1 MNKKAI
7 YLLLFVV
14 ALVLIYGYIDIK
26 NRFATIENEKYTIVA
41 NSLQERVQ
49 NLITDKQSSTLAI
62 ALALSQN
69 NDIVTTIKN
78 QVFDTIPLGKISADL
93 KTLTDYKNV
102 WIQLIDVHGTSLY
115 RSWTPNTG
123 DNLYDIRS
131 DLREVIRTKQLNST
145 ISVGIFSMT
154 FKSMVPIF
162 DNEELV
168 GVIEIITHFNSIA
181 KKLEEDNIKSV
192 VLVDK
197 QFKKQLTRPIT
208 KQFIN
213 DYYVATFENDPNYI
227 SLLGIHGV
235 ENIIKVEDY
244 IIIDDNLITSRE
256 IKSIDDE
263 VIGYYIIFK
272 KMSDIEHTDLNTFK
286 LLLIM
291 FLVVLVLSVLTFLFL
306 IRNHEKSLLIA
317 SNLEIQSDLNEQLQK
332 QLVII
337 DNERKE
343 NIKIAKEL
351 NDAFAK
357 LQFEIEENKKK
368 DLLLQQQA
376 RLAALGEM
384 IGNIA
389 HQWRQPLS
397 AITSS
402 ISGLRLKQEFGL
414 LEDKDI
420 SQTSEDIIKSANFLS
435 KTIDDFRNFFKKERE
450 VVDFFIDEVIKNTL
464 DITKAGYQNDSII
477 VEFDAEHIKYRGCPT
492 ELTQVILNILSN
504 AADAFNSNNIDGS
517 DRYVKIVTKT
527 TEEFVE
533 IGITDSAGGIEPHIL
548 EKIFDP
554 YFTTKHQSIGTG
566 IGLYMSSEII
576 KNTFN
581 GNIYAI
587 NDTMNINNK
596 SYKGA
601 KFIIELPFLET
612 RE

>member
-1 MNKKAI
+1 
-7 YLLLFVV
+7 
-14 ALVLIYGYIDIK
+14 
-26 NRFATIENEKYTIVA
+26 
-41 NSLQERVQ
+41 
-49 NLITDKQSSTLAI
+49 
-62 ALALSQN
+62 
-69 NDIVTTIKN
+69 
-78 QVFDTIPLGKISADL
+78 
-93 KTLTDYKNV
+93 
-102 WIQLIDVHGTSLY
+102 
-115 RSWTPNTG
+115 
-123 DNLYDIRS
+123 
-131 DLREVIRTKQLNST
+131 
-145 ISVGIFSMT
+145 
-154 FKSMVPIF
+154 
-162 DNEELV
+162 
-168 GVIEIITHFNSIA
+168 
-181 KKLEEDNIKSV
+181 
-192 VLVDK
+192 
-197 QFKKQLTRPIT
+197 
-208 KQFIN
+208 
-213 DYYVATFENDPNYI
+213 
-227 SLLGIHGV
+227 
-235 ENIIKVEDY
+235 
-244 IIIDDNLITSRE
+244 
-256 IKSIDDE
+256 
-263 VIGYYIIFK
+263 
-272 KMSDIEHTDLNTFK
+272 
-286 LLLIM
+286 
-291 FLVVLVLSVLTFLFL
+291 
-306 IRNHEKSLLIA
+306 
-317 SNLEIQSDLNEQLQK
+317 
-332 QLVII
+332 
-337 DNERKE
+337 
-343 NIKIAKEL
+343 
-351 NDAFAK
+351 
-357 LQFEIEENKKK
+357 
-368 DLLLQQQA
+368 
-376 RLAALGEM
+376 LAALGEM